1 VKPMRATVDS
11 PRPVRHRPPSD
22 PVQRSSQPVVVA
34 TAVTLLAVG
43 AIGLSVPFGIRHG
56 ALFLIGGGLGFVL
69 HQAAFGF
76 TTAFRAFATDGD
88 GRGVRAQLV
97 MLALATVAFAPILAS
112 GEVLGQTVGGAV
124 APASLSVLVGAAL
137 FAIGMQLGG
146 G

>member
-1 VKPMRATVDS
+1 MRAIVDS
-11 PRPVRHRPPSD
+11 AGPVSRRARSAEVAQRPP
-22 PVQRSSQPVVVA
+22 QPTVVA
-34 TAVTLLAVG
+34 SAVTLLAVG
-43 AIGLSVPFGIRHG
+43 AIGLSMRFGIRHG
-56 ALFLIGGGLGFVL
+56 VLFLVGGGLGFVL
-69 HQAAFGF
+69 HHAAFGF

-97 MLALATVAFAPILAS
+97 MLALATVVFAPILAS
-112 GEVLGQTVGGAV
+112 GEVFGRTVGGAV

>member
-1 VKPMRATVDS
+1 MNAMAGGA
-11 PRPVRHRPPSD
+11 RPASHGAPAAD
-22 PVQRSSQPVVVA
+22 LAGRSAQPAVA
-34 TAVTLLAVG
+34 ASALALLAVG
-43 AIGLSVPFGIRHG
+43 AIGLSVRFGSRHG
-56 ALFLIGGGLGFVL
+56 ALFLVGGALGFVL

-76 TTAFRAFATDGD
+76 TTAFRAFAADRD

-97 MLALATVAFAPILAS
+97 MLALATVVFAPILAS
-112 GEVLGQTVGGAV
+112 GEVLGRTVGGAV